1 MQNILIF
8 FSYIYIL
15 KPTLCIMSNSIIKN
29 NFEIINKQ
37 ALEILSSN
45 TFQELLHDT
54 PNVIM
59 ILNMQRQVIY
69 LNRNPV
75 DTNDG
80 NVNKPTGQKA
90 GECLGCINVGK
101 GEMGCSSSEFCKVC
115 GFNAAITA
123 SEAGETAENEC
134 NISLNNGTSLTL
146 SVHTKPFYFNNE
158 RFIFC
163 ALENISEKMRRQMLE
178 NIFLHDIL
186 NTAAVLR
193 GLSEAY
199 EDMPA
204 KKIRNML
211 EEVAAN
217 ITDEIQSYKLISNA
231 ETQTLEINYEDVS
244 LGTIIQEVVQS
255 MRSIQKFSNRMI
267 EISYDDGKILTERT
281 LLRRILINMLKN
293 ALEASTNKDK
303 VEILGYLD
311 PETGHAKFSVKNPQ
325 LIPKAD
331 QLKLF
336 QKSFSTKGRGRG
348 WGTYSIKVLAEK
360 YLQGSVKYS
369 SQAGE
374 GTVFTISIPS
384 LES

>member
-1 MQNILIF
+1 MPDPLV
-8 FSYIYIL
+8 
-15 KPTLCIMSNSIIKN
+15 KNS
-29 NFEIINKQ
+29 FEKTNKQ
-37 ALEILSSN
+37 ALKI
-45 TFQELLHDT
+45 FKGAIFHELLHDT

-59 ILNMQRQVIY
+59 ILNMQRRVIY

-75 DTNDG
+75 DPSDSNA
-80 NVNKPTGQKA
+80 NKPTGKKA
-90 GECLGCINVGK
+90 GDCLGCINVSK
-101 GEMGCSSSEFCKVC
+101 GQLGCSSSEFCNVC

-146 SVHTKPFYFNNE
+146 SVHTKPFCFDKE

-163 ALENISEKMRRQMLE
+163 ALENISEKKRRQMLE

-204 KKIRNML
+204 KKIRSML
-211 EEVAAN
+211 REVAAN

-231 ETQTLEINYEDVS
+231 ETQTLEINYEHVS
-244 LGTIIQEVVQS
+244 LGAVIQEVVQS

-267 EISYDDGKILTERT
+267 EISYDEGSIITERT
-281 LLRRILINMLKN
+281 LLRKVLINMLKN
-293 ALEASTNKDK
+293 ALEASTGKDK
-303 VEILGYLD
+303 VEILAYVN
-311 PETGHAKFSVKNPQ
+311 PETGHAEFSVKNPQ

-348 WGTYSIKVLAEK
+348 WGTYSIKVLTEK
-360 YLQGSVKYS
+360 YLRGSVKYS
-369 SQAGE
+369 SQAIE
-374 GTVFTISIPS
+374 GTIFNICIPS
-384 LES
+384 LRN